1 MNQTCKTITLFIL
14 LVMMMPGF
22 ALANPPVR
30 SYLDLNY
37 INVLHALMK
46 LGKFKPDNT
55 DFLDTYS
62 MVAHCDVV
70 KGSFSDEF
78 RWNQARE
85 AMKKWLAPRTP
96 KFPTRL
102 GVRSRIMFSRYDSEA
117 KYYLFSDQTPMQ
129 KVNTFVTDARPHT
142 PPCDKPNNTLLP
154 SRFQVITNNPVTL
167 PGLRLSE
174 EQAKDLRQKFDQ
186 AANPNRIAY
195 IRFNV
200 DITDAEYIGP
210 SVFTNQQGAGD
221 RVWKVKATMHSIEFF
236 SDPQYRNRFFYFVP
250 F

>member
-1 MNQTCKTITLFIL
+1 MQHMFKSITIFLLLSLF
-14 LVMMMPGF
+14 MAQP

-30 SYLDLNY
+30 SYPDLNY
-37 INVLHALMK
+37 VNILQAMIK
-46 LGKFKPDNT
+46 LGKFKPENN
-55 DFLDTYS
+55 DFLDAYS

-70 KGSFSDEF
+70 QGSYNDEF

-85 AMKKWLAPRTP
+85 AMKKWLAPRSN

-102 GVRSRIMFSRYDSEA
+102 GVRSKIMFTRYDSDS
-117 KYYLFSDQTPMQ
+117 KYYLFSENTPMQ
-129 KVNTFVTDARPHT
+129 KVNTFLSDARPH
-142 PPCDKPNNTLLP
+142 PDVCNKPNNTLLP

-174 EQAKDLRQKFDQ
+174 EQAKDLRQKFEQ
-186 AANPNRIAY
+186 ANNTYKIAY
-195 IRFNV
+195 VRFNI

-210 SVFTNQQGAGD
+210 SVFSAQQGAND
-221 RVWKVKATMHSIEFF
+221 KAWKIKATMHSIEFF
-236 SDPQYRNRFFYFVP
+236 SDPQYRNRFFYYVP

>member
-1 MNQTCKTITLFIL
+1 MKIVLII
-14 LVMMMPGF
+14 VVVF
-22 ALANPPVR
+22 ASVAQPAAANPPVR
-30 SYLDLNY
+30 SIPDLDY
-37 INVLHALMK
+37 VTILHAMMK
-46 LGKFKPDNT
+46 LGKFKPENNE
-55 DFLDTYS
+55 FLDAYS

-70 KGSFSDEF
+70 RGSYNDEF

-85 AMKKWLAPRTP
+85 AMKKWLAPREA

-102 GVRSRIMFSRYDSEA
+102 GVRSKIMFARYDSES
-117 KYYLFSDQTPMQ
+117 KYYLFADNTPMQ
-129 KVNTFVTDARPHT
+129 KVNTFVSEGRPHST
-142 PPCDKPNNTLLP
+142 VCNRPGNSLLP

-174 EQAKDLRQKFDQ
+174 EQARDLRQKFEQ
-186 AANPNRIAY
+186 VGNAYRLAY

-210 SVFTNQQGAGD
+210 SVFTAQQGAND
-221 RVWKVKATMHSIEFF
+221 KVWKVKATLHSIEFF
-236 SDPQYRNRFFYFVP
+236 SDPQYRNRFFYYVP

>member
-1 MNQTCKTITLFIL
+1 MKNIVTSIMIF
-14 LVMMMPGF
+14 LVLAMMSASP
-22 ALANPPVR
+22 AQANPPVR

-37 INVLHALMK
+37 VNILHAMIK
-46 LGKFKPDNT
+46 LGKFKPENT
-55 DFLDTYS
+55 EFLDAYS

-70 KGSFSDEF
+70 QGSYNDEF

-85 AMKKWLAPRTP
+85 AMKKWLAVREG

-102 GVRSRIMFSRYDSEA
+102 SVRSKIMFSRYDSDS

-129 KVNTFVTDARPHT
+129 KVNTFQSDARPHSAA
-142 PPCDKPNNTLLP
+142 CDKPNNTLLP

-174 EQAKDLRQKFDQ
+174 EQAKDLRQKFEQ
-186 AANPNRIAY
+186 AGNTYRLAY
-195 IRFNV
+195 VRFN
-200 DITDAEYIGP
+200 IELTDAEYIGP
-210 SVFTNQQGAGD
+210 SVFTTQQGAND
-221 RVWKVKATMHSIEFF
+221 RAWKIKATMHSIEFF

-250 F
+250 Y